1 MADHLP
7 GFSGGTRTFLRLSFS
22 YRELLS
28 RSSLGRSGFSSTF
41 RSGIS
46 RSGFFSG
53 RSSFFSGRS
62 SFFSS
67 RSFGRSL
74 SRLATAGGQ
83 SESRENSGE
92 SELRIH
98 VVYPKKVVTQKIQ
111 TT

>member
-53 RSSFFSGRS
+53 RSSFFS
-62 SFFSS
+62 S